1 MRQQEYRSVAMGGE
15 AGTGKTTIATL
26 LATNL
31 GWGIYGAGNEF
42 RTARPGKPDHLIG
55 AASGSDSEH
64 DKIDDHM
71 VQLLS
76 EGGYVVEGR
85 VAGLVA
91 AVRQIP
97 DVMKVLLVCG
107 DVRFQRIFDR
117 NPGKYPSVEQARAQT
132 LQREE
137 ENLVVFSNRYG
148 GRSYLDHSN
157 YDLVIDTGAYEISQI
172 VHSLL
177 GQINS

>member
-1 MRQQEYRSVAMGGE
+1 MRLQEYKSVAIGGE

-26 LATNL
+26 LAAQL
-31 GWGIYGAGNEF
+31 GWGIYGAGNQF
-42 RTARPGKPDHLIG
+42 RSARPGMSDHLMG

-64 DKIDDHM
+64 DRIDQHM
-71 VQLLS
+71 ISLLE
-76 EGGYVVEGR
+76 EGNYVVEGR

-91 AVRQIP
+91 AVNKIP

-117 NPGKYPSVEQARAQT
+117 NPGKYPSVAQARIQT

-137 ENLVVFSNRYG
+137 ENLAVFSNRYG

-157 YDLVIDTGAYEISQI
+157 YDVVIDTGDYDISQI
-172 VHSLL
+172 VLSLL